1 MPTDE
6 QIAEFGRQM
15 RKEAKQIVK
24 ALKQIQKEAKEQ
36 NFTVELGNMAVDVAE
51 GKMKVQE
58 AAKRLKMVIPLRLTN
73 PPCLERR
80 FHSTTVSI
88 LSGVVLGRLEGRYV
102 RPYASHMISSKKVG
116 KVHKFYRPM
125 LYPYS
130 EVKAYNRFT
139 EDSLIGVRLH
149 EKT

>member
-24 ALKQIQKEAKEQ
+24 TIKQIQKEVKQ
-36 NFTVELGNMAVDVAE
+36 QKFTAELGNTSVDVVE
-51 GKMKVQE
+51 GKIKLQE
-58 AAKRLKMVIPLRLTN
+58 AVKRLRMATPLRFTN
-73 PPCLERR
+73 PPCLERKFR
-80 FHSTTVSI
+80 PAR
-88 LSGVVLGRLEGRYV
+88 VVFSKIIACRLEERHTQSYV
-102 RPYASHMISSKKVG
+102 LHITSSKETEKMR
-116 KVHKFYRPM
+116 KFYRPM
-125 LYPYS
+125 LYPAL

-139 EDSLIGVRLH
+139 EDNLSVVRLH